1 VISAISAVIAI
12 IDACNKVYHAARGT
26 GIEFKKLEDDVLRI
40 KQCRDLLNLA
50 SGHQVRFQEW
60 RADKVTEE
68 EALKFAEQDAD
79 IKDNLEIATKKG
91 QDLETLFH
99 KLLPDQNGPHRKR
112 FRKHLKLAFFSAGE
126 RAEITL
132 LSASLLAIAGVVQ
145 SMQQYE
151 HWAMVLEDRPSFSE
165 HARKTQP
172 HLYQHNIIRYPPRQE
187 GDRTSSPQNVN
198 SPHYNI
204 KGKNIK
210 NNSNNNNNN
219 THMRDNN
226 GSNNNSSYSSIV
238 AGGNFTADHSVKT
251 EIDNKIQ
258 VLGPQ
263 MAGFMLSYTNKT

>member
-1 VISAISAVIAI
+1 
-12 IDACNKVYHAARGT
+12 
-26 GIEFKKLEDDVLRI
+26 
-40 KQCRDLLNLA
+40 
-50 SGHQVRFQEW
+50 
-60 RADKVTEE
+60 
-68 EALKFAEQDAD
+68 
-79 IKDNLEIATKKG
+79 
-91 QDLETLFH
+91 
-99 KLLPDQNGPHRKR
+99 
-112 FRKHLKLAFFSAGE
+112 
-126 RAEITL
+126 
-132 LSASLLAIAGVVQ
+132 
-145 SMQQYE
+145 
-151 HWAMVLEDRPSFSE
+151 
-165 HARKTQP
+165 
-172 HLYQHNIIRYPPRQE
+172 
-187 GDRTSSPQNVN
+187 VN